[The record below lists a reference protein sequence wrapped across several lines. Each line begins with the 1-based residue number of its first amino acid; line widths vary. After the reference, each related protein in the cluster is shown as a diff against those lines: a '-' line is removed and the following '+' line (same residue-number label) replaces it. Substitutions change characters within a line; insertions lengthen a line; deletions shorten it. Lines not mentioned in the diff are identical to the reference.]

1 MNKEEQACKDM
12 ADVCELA
19 HKRTVA
25 ECASL
30 GIDVDCNSPSN
41 CGFDD
46 EDHDHDDIDAMH
58 YTRKAQ
64 AIFDRHYDDIV
75 EVTGL

>member
-19 HKRTVA
+19 HARTVL
-25 ECASL
+25 ECESK
-30 GIDVDCNSPSN
+30 GIEVDCDDQSK

-64 AIFDRHYDDIV
+64 AIFDRHYDDII
-75 EVTGL
+75 EKTGL